1 MPSER
6 RLHPATLFFELF
18 RHAKNFAFPA
28 LAVAFGASRGSG
40 AMWGGYG
47 IPTGFELWLP
57 LLIVPAAAASLARYL
72 TFRLRFTEDEMI
84 VRSGLL
90 FRSERHIPF
99 SRIQN
104 VDAVENL
111 FHRLFGVIEVR
122 VETGGGQEEEA
133 RLSVLPRA
141 ALDDIRGRVFRQ
153 AAEPAAGEEGA
164 APAPEGRVLLH
175 LPLRE
180 VALYG
185 LLENKGL
192 VIVGAA
198 YGVLWETGFLD
209 RLFGLVFRNEQF
221 GRGLLRD
228 VAAAFFADGAWPLA
242 RLAWAAAGLGVFLIL
257 VRVLSVAWA
266 LLTLY
271 DFRLTRI
278 REDLRSDYG
287 LFTRVTATVPI
298 RRVQTI
304 HVSEGPL
311 HRWLGRAAVRV
322 ETAGGGGGSGSGG
335 EGATPARAWL
345 APLIHR
351 DRVPA
356 LLQDVLPGVD
366 LDAFQWQPVHPRA
379 FQRAMK
385 PVLIFIGVLTAALTF
400 TNGWLALAA
409 LVVVLP
415 WMTLATRK
423 QVQHLGWVEGDE
435 VVVMKSGWIWR
446 QLTVARIN
454 KIQAV
459 AMHQSPF
466 DRRAAMAR
474 VRVDTAGAG
483 ELAHRVDIPYLDHTI
498 ARGLADRLSAAAAS
512 TAFRW

>member
-57 LLIVPAAAASLARYL
+57 LLIVPAAAASLVRYL

-141 ALDDIRGRVFRQ
+141 ALDEIRGRVFRH
-153 AAEPAAGEEGA
+153 AAEPAAGEEGE
-164 APAPEGRVLLH
+164 APALEGRVLLH

-209 RLFGLVFRNEQF
+209 RIFGLLFRNEQF
-221 GRGLLRD
+221 GRGLMRD
-228 VAAAFFADGAWPLA
+228 VAAAFFADGAWPVA

-322 ETAGGGGGSGSGG
+322 ETAGGGGGSGDEGG
-335 EGATPARAWL
+335 TPARAWL

-379 FQRAMK
+379 FRRAMK
-385 PVLIFIGVLTAALTF
+385 PWYVILGAITLVSAPWSGVAEYIV
-400 TNGWLALAA
+400 LALVLAWA
-409 LVVVLP
+409 TVATRQYVKHLAWAESDDVVAMRSGWWWKHV
-415 WMTLATRK
+415 TLAR
-423 QVQHLGWVEGDE
+423 V
-435 VVVMKSGWIWR
+435 
-446 QLTVARIN
+446 N

-459 AMHQSPF
+459 AMHASPF

-474 VRVDTAGAG
+474 VRVDTAGAS
-483 ELAHRVDIPYLDHTI
+483 ELLHRVDIPYLDQQV
-498 ARGLADRLSAAAAS
+498 AQGLAARLAAQAAS
-512 TAFRW
+512 TSFRW